1 MKSVVK
7 YSDMKL
13 SMFLIIIGFGFV
25 MGCTAT
31 TREVSPDETKH
42 YDAYYDFSDKKK
54 IIEALVNPLIAQSFP
69 SDSTKP
75 VMIVYGIAN
84 RTSEHVD
91 TSGIT
96 DEIRRKLMN
105 SGKFAFINETQR
117 GNINEEMAHQYSDAV
132 DPKTRVEYARQVG
145 AQYILSGTLRSI
157 EKNEPRQWRVTRKT
171 LMYYSLNLEMTDIR
185 TGLIAWSDAVD
196 LARESSVPIIG
207 W

>member
-1 MKSVVK
+1 MKFFNMKS
-7 YSDMKL
+7 SIL
-13 SMFLIIIGFGFV
+13 LIVIGFGFFA
-25 MGCTAT
+25 GCVAS
-31 TREVSPDETKH
+31 TREISPTDTKH

-54 IIEALVNPLIAQSFP
+54 IVDALVNPLLAQTFP
-69 SDSTKP
+69 ASDAKP

-84 RTSEHVD
+84 RTTEHID
-91 TSGIT
+91 TSGIS

-117 GNINEEMAHQYSDAV
+117 SNINNEMAYQHSEAV
-132 DPKTRVEYARQVG
+132 DPRTRVEAARQVG

-157 EKNEPRQWRVTRKT
+157 EKKEPRQWRLTKKT
-171 LMYYSLNLEMTDIR
+171 LVYYSLNLELTDIK
-185 TGLIAWSDAVD
+185 TGLIAWSDAVE